1 MNDTVPRSAMA
12 AAVAVAIGC
21 VGLVL
26 TLFLSGFTTTGAT
39 AVDDLPRVSEVIVAA
54 AHEHGIELPELTD
67 EEREALDAPPVD
79 ATDATAYEQLSAQL
93 MSVKEADGIEQAVF
107 LLGEVAAVSPDA
119 SVLCPALYEELTRT
133 LVAAQVPPSPCP

>member
-1 MNDTVPRSAMA
+1 MTDTVPRSAMA

-26 TLFLSGFTTTGAT
+26 ALFLSGFTTTDGT

-54 AHEHGIELPELTD
+54 AHEHGIDLPELSD
-67 EEREALDAPPVD
+67 EEREALDAPPVN

-93 MSVKEADGIEQAVF
+93 ISVSEVDGIEQAVF
-107 LLGEVAAVSPDA
+107 LLAEVAAVSPDA
-119 SVLCPALYEELTRT
+119 ASLCPRLFDDLTRS
-133 LVAAQVPPSPCP
+133 LPDAQMPETPCP

>member
-12 AAVAVAIGC
+12 AAVAVAVGC
-21 VGLVL
+21 MGLVL
-26 TLFLSGFTTTGAT
+26 ALFLSGFTTNDGT

-54 AHEHGIELPELTD
+54 AHEHGIDLPELTD

-93 MSVKEADGIEQAVF
+93 VSVSEVDGIEQAVF
-107 LLGEVAAVSPDA
+107 LLGEVVAVSPDA
-119 SVLCPALYEELTRT
+119 ASLCPRLYEDLTRT
-133 LVAAQVPPSPCP
+133 VVAAQMPGSPCP